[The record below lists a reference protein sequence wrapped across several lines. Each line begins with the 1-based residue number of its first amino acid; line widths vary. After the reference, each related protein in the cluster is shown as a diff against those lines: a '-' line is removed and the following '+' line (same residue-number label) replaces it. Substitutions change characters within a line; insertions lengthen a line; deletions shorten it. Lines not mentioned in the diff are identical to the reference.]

1 MSASKGYWKKLLSGM
16 IVLLAVGVVLFKYQD
31 YLVNP
36 WTRDGM
42 VRAQVV
48 QITPRVSGP
57 IVKLPIKDNQPVKSG
72 DLLFEIDPSTY
83 QVAIRQA
90 EAAVENAKAKVKEAL
105 DKEQRAVQVR
115 KSNPGAISEQDVE
128 SRHNARVASQA
139 SVKEAQASLQ
149 SAQLNL
155 DFTRVTAPVDG
166 YVTNLSLRIGSQA
179 VSNSP
184 ALALVDTN
192 SYWIHGYFRENTI
205 RNIRK
210 GDRAI
215 VTLMTYH
222 DRPLEGTVDSL
233 GWGVAQQ
240 DGSTSFDLLPSIS
253 PTFEW
258 IRLAQRIP
266 VRIHLTSAPDDIA
279 LRVGTTASVLVM
291 TGSSKEKPHKPVAVP
306 ALLQ

>member
-1 MSASKGYWKKLLSGM
+1 MSASKNYWKKLLTGL
-16 IVLLAVGVVLFKYQD
+16 IVLLAVAVVLFKYQD
-31 YLVNP
+31 YVLNP

-48 QITPRVSGP
+48 QIAPRVSGP
-57 IVKLPIKDNQPVKSG
+57 IVNLPIKDNQPVKSG

-83 QVAIRQA
+83 LAAVQQA
-90 EAAVENAKAKVKEAL
+90 EAAVEHAKAKAKASL
-105 DKEQRAVQVR
+105 DREQRAEHVR
-115 KSNPGAISEQDVE
+115 KSNPGAVSLQELE
-128 SRHNARVASQA
+128 SKRNSRLADDASVKQSQA
-139 SVKEAQASLQ
+139 SLK
-149 SAQLNL
+149 SAQLNQQ
-155 DFTRVTAPVDG
+155 FTRVTAPVDG
-166 YVTNLSLRIGSQA
+166 YVTNLTLRIGSQV

-192 SYWIHGYFRENTI
+192 SYWIHGFFRENAI
-205 RNIRK
+205 RNMRK

-215 VTLMTYH
+215 VTLMTYN
-222 DRPLEGTVDSL
+222 DRPLEGVVDSL

-240 DGSTSFDLLPSIS
+240 DGSAGYDLLPTIS

-266 VRIHLTSAPDDIA
+266 VRIHLTSVPDDIA

-291 TGSSKEKPHKPVAVP
+291 TGSSKEKQQKPVAAP

>member
-57 IVKLPIKDNQPVKSG
+57 IVKLPIKDNQVVKSG

-155 DFTRVTAPVDG
+155 DFTSVIAPVDG

-266 VRIHLTSAPDDIA
+266 VRIHLTSVPGDIA

-291 TGSSKEKPHKPVAVP
+291 TGSSKGESHKPTAVP
-306 ALLQ
+306 TLLQ

>member
-1 MSASKGYWKKLLSGM
+1 MSASKNYWKKLLTGF
-16 IVLLAVGVVLFKYQD
+16 IVLLAVAVVLFKYQD
-31 YLVNP
+31 YVLNP

-48 QITPRVSGP
+48 QIAPRVSGP
-57 IVKLPIKDNQPVKSG
+57 IVNLPIKDNQLVKSG

-83 QVAIRQA
+83 QAAVQQA
-90 EAAVENAKAKVKEAL
+90 EAAVENAKAKAKASL
-105 DKEQRAVQVR
+105 DREQRAEHVR
-115 KSNPGAISEQDVE
+115 KSNPGAVSLQELE
-128 SRHNARVASQA
+128 SKRNSRLADDAAVKESQA
-139 SVKEAQASLQ
+139 SLK
-149 SAQLNL
+149 SAQLDL
-155 DFTRVTAPVDG
+155 EFTRIMAPVDG
-166 YVTNLSLRIGSQA
+166 YVTNLMLRAGSQV

-184 ALALVDTN
+184 ALALVDTS

-205 RNIRK
+205 SKIRA

-215 VTLMTYH
+215 VTLMTYN

-233 GWGVAQQ
+233 GWGIAQQ
-240 DGSTSFDLLPSIS
+240 DGSTGFDLLPTIS

-258 IRLAQRIP
+258 IRLAQRVP
-266 VRIHLTSAPDDIA
+266 VRIHLTSVPDDIA

-291 TGSSKEKPHKPVAVP
+291 TGNSKEKQQKPVAAP

>member
-1 MSASKGYWKKLLSGM
+1 MSASKNYWKKLLTGL
-16 IVLLAVGVVLFKYQD
+16 IVLLAVAVVLFKYQD
-31 YLVNP
+31 YVLNP

-48 QITPRVSGP
+48 QIAPRVSGP
-57 IVKLPIKDNQPVKSG
+57 IVNLPIKDNQPVKSG

-83 QVAIRQA
+83 LAAVQQA
-90 EAAVENAKAKVKEAL
+90 EAAVEHAKAKAKASL
-105 DKEQRAVQVR
+105 DREQRAEHVR
-115 KSNPGAISEQDVE
+115 KSNPGAVSLQELE
-128 SRHNARVASQA
+128 SKRNSRLADDASVKQSQA
-139 SVKEAQASLQ
+139 SLK
-149 SAQLNL
+149 SAQLNQQ
-155 DFTRVTAPVDG
+155 FTRVTAPVDG
-166 YVTNLSLRIGSQA
+166 YVTNLTLRVGSQV

-192 SYWIHGYFRENTI
+192 SYWIHGFFRENAI
-205 RNIRK
+205 RNMRK

-215 VTLMTYH
+215 VTLMTYN
-222 DRPLEGTVDSL
+222 DRPLEGVVDSL

-240 DGSTSFDLLPSIS
+240 DGSAGYDLLPTIS

-266 VRIHLTSAPDDIA
+266 VRIHLTSVPDDIA

-291 TGSSKEKPHKPVAVP
+291 TGSSKEKQQKPVAAP

>member
-72 DLLFEIDPSTY
+72 DLLFEIDPRTY

-279 LRVGTTASVLVM
+279 LRVGTTASVLIM
-291 TGSSKEKPHKPVAVP
+291 TGSSNGESHKPAAVP

>member
-1 MSASKGYWKKLLSGM
+1 MSASKNYWKKLLTGL
-16 IVLLAVGVVLFKYQD
+16 IVLLAVAVVLFKYQD
-31 YLVNP
+31 YVLNP

-48 QITPRVSGP
+48 QIAPRVSGP
-57 IVKLPIKDNQPVKSG
+57 IVNLPIKDNQPVKSG
-72 DLLFEIDPSTY
+72 DLLFEIDSSTY
-83 QVAIRQA
+83 LAAVQQA
-90 EAAVENAKAKVKEAL
+90 EAAVEHAKAKAKASL
-105 DKEQRAVQVR
+105 DREQRAEHVR
-115 KSNPGAISEQDVE
+115 KSNPGAVSLQELE
-128 SRHNARVASQA
+128 SKRNSRLADDA
-139 SVKEAQASLQ
+139 SVKESQASLK
-149 SAQLNL
+149 SAQLNQQ
-155 DFTRVTAPVDG
+155 FTRVTAPVDG
-166 YVTNLSLRIGSQA
+166 YVTNLTLRVGSQV

-192 SYWIHGYFRENTI
+192 SYWIHGFFRENTI
-205 RNIRK
+205 RNMRK

-215 VTLMTYH
+215 VTLMTYN
-222 DRPLEGTVDSL
+222 DRPLEGVVDSL

-240 DGSTSFDLLPSIS
+240 DGSTGFDLLPTIS

-279 LRVGTTASVLVM
+279 LRVGTTASVLIM
-291 TGSSKEKPHKPVAVP
+291 TGSSKGKQHKPVAAP